1 MSHENLILVA
11 EDDFEISDILISYI
25 NRAGMQ
31 AVHAA
36 DGESALNLIKTLHP
50 NLVLLDIQLPLIDG
64 WNVLSTLRKESNT
77 PVIMVTALDQDIDKL
92 MGLRLGA
99 DDYIVKPF
107 NPSEVVARI
116 EAVLRRAK
124 NQAAP
129 QQTLIRTR
137 FMTIYP
143 DEFCVEIHSEG
154 QTFRPVL
161 TTTEFRLLTHMAKYP
176 RKVFSR
182 EELLNACLPESDT
195 LDRTVDSHMSKLRKK
210 FESCGLN
217 GVPESIRGIGYRLGE
232 QK

>member
-1 MSHENLILVA
+1 MNNDKLILVA
-11 EDDFEISDILISYI
+11 EDDVEISDILMSYI
-25 NRAGMQ
+25 KRAGMRT
-31 AVHAA
+31 VHAA
-36 DGESALNLIKTLHP
+36 DGEQALTLITCLQP
-50 NLVLLDIQLPLIDG
+50 DLVLLDIQLPRVDG

-116 EAVLRRAK
+116 EAVLRRA
-124 NQAAP
+124 NPQVAP
-129 QQTLIRTR
+129 QNLIKNR
-137 FMTIYP
+137 FMTLYP
-143 DEFCVEIHSEG
+143 DEFYVEIHSNG
-154 QTFRPVL
+154 QTLTPVL
-161 TTTEFRLLTHMAKYP
+161 TTTEFKLLTHMAKYP
-176 RKVFSR
+176 RRVFSR

-210 FESCGLN
+210 FENCGIS
-217 GVPESIRGIGYRLGE
+217 GVPESIRGMGYRLGE